1 MEILRKISSMISKS
15 FKKLV
20 NGMRRR
26 ESLTDVAIYF
36 MAHQALEKLL
46 LHKQ

>member
-26 ESLTDVAIYF
+26 ESLTDAVIYCTVP
-36 MAHQALEKLL
+36 QALEKHL
-46 LHKQ
+46 LHKP